1 MGVLVICEGTVQIGN
16 VSEQNTATEENM
28 WTNGRGNPK
37 KITQSEAL

>member
-1 MGVLVICEGTVQIGN
+1 MGVLVICEGTMQTRN

-28 WTNGRGNPK
+28 WTIRRGNPK